1 MIRYQSPGTGCG
13 RCLVLSLARFILLGL
28 TLGEQIGGKLKPN
41 TAAQSAD
48 RKAQKAAW
56 KAKQGEGNP
65 NNDKSQYVSD
75 DEGEDDNAKRKAQQ
89 GRTAPIGVPVAYC
102 KTKLTLTAQL

>member
-13 RCLVLSLARFILLGL
+13 RCLVLSLAGFILLGL
-28 TLGEQIGGKLKPN
+28 TLGEKIGGKLKPN

-48 RKAQKAAW
+48 RKAQKALW
-56 KAKQGEGNP
+56 ESKQGEGNP

-75 DEGEDDNAKRKAQQ
+75 DEDDDDAKRKAQQ
-89 GRTAPIGVPVAYC
+89 GRTAPTGIPVAYC
-102 KTKLTLTAQL
+102 KTKLTLTAHL